1 MFQSSCRAFDR
12 LSLKGKSEKTIICEV
27 VRQDDDVTRMS
38 TMINFMDTAP
48 IVNRL
53 HLKYLDKELRLNL
66 ESSAISLGRD
76 DQCDFIIDS
85 NHASRLHARI
95 EIRRGKFVI
104 IDQSTNG
111 TFVKTSDGEELYLR
125 REESPLLG
133 NGVISLGVNPDQED
147 FYQIH
152 YSV

>member
-1 MFQSSCRAFDR
+1 
-12 LSLKGKSEKTIICEV
+12 
-27 VRQDDDVTRMS
+27 
-38 TMINFMDTAP
+38 MI
-48 IVNRL
+48 
-53 HLKYLDKELRLNL
+53 
-66 ESSAISLGRD
+66 S
-76 DQCDFIIDS
+76 DFIINS

-111 TFVKTSDGEELYLR
+111 TFVKTSDGENVYLR

-152 YSV
+152 FSV